1 MGISPVNNQDGADDP
16 GAIFAGFVDT
26 IAILRAPGGC
36 PWDAKQTHASIA
48 PNMLEE
54 AYEAVDAIEK
64 KSPEALKEELGDV
77 LLQVVLQ
84 ARIAADEHEFDI
96 SDVIES
102 VREKIIRRH
111 PHVFGGGSSEMARN
125 ADGSGGIND
134 EKDVAVLWAAIKRD
148 EKASADVPTGLFD
161 DVAFSMSALKL
172 AADISKKAVHAG
184 FEWPTVEDV
193 IDKIDEEII
202 EFSETEPGTDEA
214 SEELGDI
221 LFTVVNLARKYD
233 IDSEMA
239 LRSTCRKF
247 IGRWQH
253 MERSAAR
260 ENKTLDEC
268 SVEEQEKFWQQAKIH
283 LGNKGQEE
291 RRA

>member
-1 MGISPVNNQDGADDP
+1 MSPVNNQNGADDP
-16 GAIFAGFVDT
+16 GAIFAEFVDT
-26 IAILRAPGGC
+26 IAVLRAPGGC
-36 PWDAKQTHASIA
+36 PWDAKQTHISIA

-64 KSPEALKEELGDV
+64 KTPDALKEELGDV

-84 ARIAADEHEFDI
+84 ARIAADEQEFDI

-102 VREKIIRRH
+102 VQEKIIRRH
-111 PHVFGGGSSEMARN
+111 PHVFGDGTSEIAHGM
-125 ADGSGGIND
+125 DGIGEINN
-134 EKDVAVLWAAIKRD
+134 EEDVAVLWAAIKRG
-148 EKASADVPTGLFD
+148 EKASADVPAGLFD
-161 DVAFSMSALKL
+161 DVAFSLSALKL

-184 FEWPTVEDV
+184 FEWPTVGGV
-193 IDKIDEEII
+193 IDKIDEEIV
-202 EFSETEPGTDEA
+202 EFCETEPGTDEA

-221 LFTVVNLARKYD
+221 LFTVVNLARKYA
-233 IDSEMA
+233 IDPEMA

-247 IGRWQH
+247 IERWQH
-253 MERSAAR
+253 MERFAAQ

-268 SVEEQEKFWQQAKIH
+268 PVEEQEKFWQQAKIH